1 MPPLGTISFTA
12 ADRAFD
18 VAGIRRRV
26 IIQYSGP
33 ASYVTGGDPFA
44 AADIKLGVI
53 EDIPE
58 QIVANGTPTILCIVY
73 NNVNNT
79 MQFFDTSTKNEVGA
93 GTNLSAYVGRFEAV
107 GR

>member
-1 MPPLGTISFTA
+1 MPPLGTLNFTA
-12 ADRAFD
+12 ADRPFD

-26 IIQYSGP
+26 IIQYAGP
-33 ASYVTGGDPFA
+33 ASYVTGGDPLV

-58 QIVANGTPTILCIVY
+58 QIVSNGTNILCIVY
-73 NNVNNT
+73 NNTAGT
-79 MQFFDTSTKNEVGA
+79 MQFFDTSSKAEVA
-93 GTNLSAYVGRFEAV
+93 AATNLSLYVGRFEAV